1 MTLAATSYLD
11 AFKAAADHAE
21 ATEGQ
26 FRREAAQR
34 IAALERERAFAYRR
48 LNLVRTITEALTGV
62 ETEEIAVANAQAV
75 LRSRLGWS
83 ADSEA
88 RTEVLARFASVA
100 QAGLTYNVNSR
111 TVRRCIADG
120 LITGYRV
127 GGRLVKVDLDEIDER
142 VVKVIPAAHASR

>member
-1 MTLAATSYLD
+1 MTLATTSYLD

-26 FRREAAQR
+26 FRREAVQR
-34 IAALERERAFAYRR
+34 IAALERERTFAYRR

-62 ETEEIAVANAQAV
+62 ETEEIAVANALAV

-100 QAGLTYNVNSR
+100 QAVFCSLGRSEDVPMPSVQSALAEFESWYAGTHR
-111 TVRRCIADG
+111 TPFWV
-120 LITGYRV
+120 LFEHYVPETP
-127 GGRLVKVDLDEIDER
+127 LVDF
-142 VVKVIPAAHASR
+142 